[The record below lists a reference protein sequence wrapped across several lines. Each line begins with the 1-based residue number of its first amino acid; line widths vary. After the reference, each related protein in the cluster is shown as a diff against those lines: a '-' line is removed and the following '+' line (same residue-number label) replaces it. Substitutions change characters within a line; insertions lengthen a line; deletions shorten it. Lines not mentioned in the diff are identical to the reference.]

1 MVRFPIRG
9 IRFAGIGAYLA
20 ERPWERAMEEA
31 YSSDSR
37 HTNLAETP
45 TFADQ
50 EVLERAITKLVLLG
64 KQVGVSAEQMIEML
78 EGGLSVVEL
87 VEYLASRNGNSS

>member
-1 MVRFPIRG
+1 
-9 IRFAGIGAYLA
+9 
-20 ERPWERAMEEA
+20 MEEA

-64 KQVGVSAEQMIEML
+64 RQVGVSPEQMIEML

-87 VEYLASRNGNSS
+87 VEYLAGRSNQAS